1 MECSICES
9 EFAEGDAFCQGCG
22 ASLPTE
28 PAEPGTPR
36 IGGATITSA
45 SLASAPMVTAGTV
58 PGTPLLLGDGELVW
72 RQYRV
77 SQLRKREQGEGILYV
92 TDARV
97 VFYAQ
102 AKGGATQRASALVQQ
117 TKLGDVTGLTAYV
130 SHRISLAW
138 FATALLLAL
147 LFLVSFRNQS
157 WVQVVIF
164 GLLLAGAV
172 AMLVLGAAKRGSVG
186 VQIQSNATQQS
197 PIGFGQ
203 FGEQHG
209 LIGTILH
216 NLAAPFMTLIGV
228 HTAFDVLVGFPGED
242 AEKVIAELGAL
253 IFDLQSRVNL
263 AGTHWGVAAN

>member
-1 MECSICES
+1 
-9 EFAEGDAFCQGCG
+9 
-22 ASLPTE
+22 
-28 PAEPGTPR
+28 
-36 IGGATITSA
+36 
-45 SLASAPMVTAGTV
+45 MVTAGTL
-58 PGTPLLLGDGELVW
+58 PGTTLLLGDGELVW

-77 SQLRKREQGEGILYV
+77 SQLRKREQGEGTLYV

-97 VFYAQ
+97 VFYAR
-102 AKGGATQRASALVQQ
+102 AKGRATQRASALVQQ

-138 FATALLLAL
+138 LATALLLAL
-147 LFLVSFRNQS
+147 LFLVSFLNQS
-157 WVQVVIF
+157 WVWVVIF

-172 AMLVLGAAKRGSVG
+172 AMLVQGAAKRGSVG

-209 LIGTILH
+209 LVGQILH
-216 NLAAPFMTLIGV
+216 NFAAPFMTLIGV

-253 IFDLQSRVNL
+253 IFDLQSRGNL